1 MANSEKRLYKR
12 YPAVGHAEFWTESTK
27 TTCDLLDVAKGG
39 VILRSEIQVSQA
51 KEVTVHFQVQDYP
64 EAFEVKGM
72 VVRVQQDS
80 LAVMFL
86 EVPEGIEALLQ
97 WLEKA

>member
-1 MANSEKRLYKR
+1 
-12 YPAVGHAEFWTESTK
+12 
-27 TTCDLLDVAKGG
+27 
-39 VILRSEIQVSQA
+39 
-51 KEVTVHFQVQDYP
+51 
-64 EAFEVKGM
+64 M

-86 EVPEGIEALLQ
+86 EVPPGIDKLLQ

>member
-1 MANSEKRLYKR
+1 MWAT
-12 YPAVGHAEFWTESTK
+12 G
-27 TTCDLLDVAKGG
+27 DLLDIAKGG
-39 VILRSEIQVSQA
+39 ALLRTEVEFSQA
-51 KEVTVHFQVQDYP
+51 MEVRVRFQVQDYP

-80 LAVMFL
+80 VAIMFL
-86 EVPEGIEALLQ
+86 EVPAGIDKLLQ